1 MTSKMPLIT
10 IGYGSMLIIIGVVG
24 YFATGQSSITAL
36 IPAILGF
43 IAEICGVLALKEHL
57 LKHAM
62 HGAAM
67 VGLLGVLGTL
77 RVLPQIPSLL
87 DGSAERPAAVLAQG
101 LTLVLSA
108 IFVGLCVRSFIE
120 ARRAREAAEG

>member
-1 MTSKMPLIT
+1 MTSNMPLVT
-10 IGYGSMLIIIGVVG
+10 IGYGSILILVGVVG
-24 YFATGQSSITAL
+24 YFATGQSSVTAL
-36 IPAILGF
+36 IPAFLG
-43 IAEICGVLALKEHL
+43 IVAEICGVLARNERF

-67 VGLLGVLGTL
+67 IGLFGVLGTL
-77 RVLPQIPSLL
+77 RVLPQLPSLL

-101 LTLVLSA
+101 ITLLLSA

-120 ARRAREAAEG
+120 ARKAREAAGE

>member
-1 MTSKMPLIT
+1 MTSNMPLVT
-10 IGYGSMLIIIGVVG
+10 IGYGSILIVIGVVG

-36 IPAILGF
+36 IPAFLGF
-43 IAEICGVLALKEHL
+43 IAEICGVIARNERF

-67 VGLLGVLGTL
+67 VGLLGTLGTL
-77 RVLPQIPSLL
+77 RVLPQLPTLFN
-87 DGSAERPAAVLAQG
+87 GTAERPAAVLAQA

-108 IFVGLCVRSFIE
+108 AFVGLCVRSFIE
-120 ARRAREAAEG
+120 ARRAKEAAEG